1 MYQKITGLLCCCI
14 FAVAG
19 YSQTVSGIV
28 TDGDENAP
36 VPGVNIYWESQNEG
50 TTTETDGSY
59 TLDVNLELP
68 HNLVFSFVGFQ
79 SDTVLIESAGEYNVV
94 LSSSVELNQ
103 VDVSERVGAFN
114 MSSMAKRNTEEIN
127 RNILRK
133 AACCNL
139 SESFETSASVDV
151 VLNDAVSG
159 TRKIQ
164 MLGLEGIYV
173 QNLFEGIPFTRGLSN
188 VLGFDQIPGSWLNN
202 IQLTKGVG
210 SVQNGFE
217 SLTGQ
222 INLSFIPPD
231 VEERVYVDL
240 YANSQERYEA
250 NVIWAKPLS
259 ARWST
264 ALFLNGATQ
273 NKRVDNNDDG
283 FLDMPLRDGFHI
295 MNRWKYFGDYFRS
308 QVVFRYAE
316 EERTGGQTKFDFGED
331 FGSSNA
337 YGIGID
343 VNQLEVLAK
352 AGILSKEREDRSLGL
367 TASLNKTE
375 IQSYFGNTLYSGD
388 QISARFNSLFS
399 TRFSEYS
406 DHSTTLGFH
415 YLYDEYSE
423 SFADSTFGR
432 IENVL
437 GVYAEYT
444 YERPR
449 FTAIG
454 GARYDAHNLFGNQF
468 SPRVHLKYNLKP
480 LTTVRATIGRGFRTP
495 NAFADQLGFLAS
507 SRQVSVLN
515 SPEAESSWNTGASFL
530 HKFELLNRELV
541 FTTDYYF
548 TYFENQLVVDRDT
561 DPRRLLFYNLE
572 GESFAHSFQ
581 AELQAEVT
589 RKLGLKVAYKFQDV
603 RVDYLNGRL
612 RKPLIPRHRLLLNLG
627 YSWAEDKWMVDFTAN
642 YFGRSRLP
650 KTASNPEPFQLGE
663 KSQDFFIIHA
673 QVNRTLGKFEVYVGA
688 ENIGN
693 FIQPDAIVD
702 PENPFGTN
710 FDASLI
716 YGPVNGRV
724 VYAGVRMDIGSNK

>member
-1 MYQKITGLLCCCI
+1 MYKKIAGLLLGC
-14 FAVAG
+14 FVAVSG
-19 YSQTVSGIV
+19 YSQTVSGVV
-28 TDGDENAP
+28 TDVEENAP
-36 VPGVNIYWESQNEG
+36 IPGVNIYWENKNKG
-50 TTTETDGSY
+50 TTSEADGTYVMSI
-59 TLDVNLELP
+59 DVDLPENLI
-68 HNLVFSFVGFQ
+68 FSFVGFQ
-79 SDTVLIESAGEYNVV
+79 SDTVFIESPGEHNVV

-103 VDVSERVGAFN
+103 VEVSERVGAFN
-114 MSSMAKRNTEEIN
+114 MSSMARRNTEEIN

-164 MLGLEGIYV
+164 MLGLEGVYV

-188 VLGFDQIPGSWLNN
+188 VLGFDQIPGSWLNT

-210 SVQNGFE
+210 SVQNGYE

-222 INLSFIPPD
+222 INLEFIPPD
-231 VEERVYVDL
+231 VEERIYVDL
-240 YANSQERYEA
+240 YANSQQRYEG

-273 NKRVDNNDDG
+273 NMRVDNNDDG
-283 FLDMPLRDGFHI
+283 FLDMPLRDGFNV
-295 MNRWKYFGDYFRS
+295 MNRWKYFGDYVRS
-308 QVVFRYAE
+308 QIVFRYLE
-316 EERTGGQTKFDFGED
+316 EERTGGQTNFNFSED

-352 AGILSKEREDRSLGL
+352 TGFLSKERDDRSLGL
-367 TASLNKTE
+367 TASLNRTE
-375 IQSYFGNTLYSGD
+375 IQSYFGNTLYSGE
-388 QISARFNSLFS
+388 QISARFNSLFN
-399 TRFSEYS
+399 TKFSEYS
-406 DHSTTLGFH
+406 DHSAVLGFH
-415 YLYDEYSE
+415 YLYDEYRE
-423 SFADSTFGR
+423 SFADSSFGR
-432 IENVL
+432 IENVP
-437 GVYAEYT
+437 GVFAEYT

-454 GARYDAHNLFGNQF
+454 ALRWDAHNLFGNQI

-480 LTTVRATIGRGFRTP
+480 LTTLRGTIGRGFRTP
-495 NAFADQLGFLAS
+495 NAFADQLGYLAS

-515 SPEAESSWNTGASFL
+515 APNAESSWNTGVSLL
-530 HKFELLNRELV
+530 HKFEFLNREIV

-561 DPRRLLFYNLE
+561 DPRRLLFYNLD
-572 GESFAHSFQ
+572 GESYAHSFQ
-581 AELQAEVT
+581 TEIQAELTQ
-589 RKLGLKVAYKFQDV
+589 KLGLKVAYKFQDV
-603 RVDYLNGRL
+603 QVDYLNGRL
-612 RKPLIPRHRLLLNLG
+612 QKPLVPRNRVLMNLG
-627 YSWAEDKWMVDFTAN
+627 YSWDDDKWIADFTAN
-642 YFGRSRLP
+642 YYGKSRLP
-650 KTASNPEPFQLGE
+650 KTSANPEPFQRDS
-663 KSQDFFIIHA
+663 KSKEFFILHA
-673 QVNRTLGKFEVYVGA
+673 QLTRILGKFEVYVGA

-724 VYAGVRMDIGSNK
+724 IYAGVRMDISRNK

>member
-1 MYQKITGLLCCCI
+1 MYKKFAGVLLGCAA
-14 FAVAG
+14 AVGG
-19 YSQTVSGIV
+19 YSQSVSGTV
-28 TDGDENAP
+28 TDGGEKAP
-36 VPGVNIYWESQNEG
+36 IPGVNIYWESQSKG
-50 TTTETDGSY
+50 TTTETDGTYS
-59 TLDVNLELP
+59 LDVNVELP
-68 HNLVFSFVGFQ
+68 QKLIFSFVGFQ
-79 SDTVLIESAGEYNVV
+79 TDTVLVKSPGVINVV
-94 LSSSVELNQ
+94 LIASVDLNR

-114 MSSMAKRNTEEIN
+114 MSSVARRNTEEIN

-139 SESFETSASVDV
+139 SESFETTASVDV
-151 VLNDAVSG
+151 ILNDAVSG

-173 QNLFEGIPFTRGLSN
+173 QNLFEGVPFTRGLSN
-188 VLGFDQIPGSWLNN
+188 VLGFDQIPGSWLNT

-210 SVQNGFE
+210 SVQNGYE

-222 INLSFIPPD
+222 INLEFIPPD
-231 VEERVYVDL
+231 KEERVYADL
-240 YANSQERYEA
+240 YANSQQRYEG
-250 NVIWAKPLS
+250 NVIWAKPIS
-259 ARWST
+259 EKWST

-273 NKRVDNNDDG
+273 NKRVDRNDDG
-283 FLDMPLRDGFHI
+283 FLDMPLREGFNI

-308 QVVFRYAE
+308 QVVLRYVE
-316 EERTGGQTKFDFGED
+316 EERTGGQTSFDYGED
-331 FGSSNA
+331 FGSLNA

-343 VNQLEVLAK
+343 VNQMEVLAK
-352 AGILSKEREDRSLGL
+352 AGILSKQRDDRSLGIM
-367 TASLNKTE
+367 ASLNRTE
-375 IQSYFGNTLYSGD
+375 IQSYFGNTVYLGD
-388 QISARFNSLFS
+388 QLSARFNSLFS

-432 IENVL
+432 IENVP
-437 GVYAEYT
+437 GIYAEYT

-454 GARYDAHNLFGNQF
+454 GFRWDVHNLFGNQF

-480 LTTVRATIGRGFRTP
+480 LTTLRGTIGRGFRTP

-515 SPEAESSWNTGASFL
+515 SPNAESSWNTGASVL
-530 HKFELLNRELV
+530 HKFELWNREIV

-548 TYFENQLVVDRDT
+548 TFFENQLVVDRDT
-561 DPRRLLFYNLE
+561 DPRRLLFYNIE

-581 AELQAEVT
+581 AELQVEIT
-589 RKLGLKVAYKFQDV
+589 KRLGFKTAYKFQDV
-603 RVDYLNGRL
+603 QVDYLSGRL
-612 RKPLIPRHRLLLNLG
+612 RKPIVPRHRLLLNLG
-627 YSWAEDKWMVDFTAN
+627 YSWAEDKWIADFTAN
-642 YFGRSRLP
+642 YYGKSRLP
-650 KTASNPEPFQLGE
+650 RTASNPEPFQLD
-663 KSQDFFIIHA
+663 SRSRDFFILHA
-673 QVNRTLGKFEVYVGA
+673 QLTRVLGNFEVYLGA
-688 ENIGN
+688 ENLSN

-710 FDASLI
+710 FDATLI
-716 YGPVNGRV
+716 YGPINGRV
-724 VYAGVRMDIGSNK
+724 IYAGVRMDIGGNK